1 MAEIKKGILGGFS
14 GKVGPV
20 VGANWRGKDI
30 IRSTPKS
37 SSRPKTD
44 KQILQQLK
52 FKTTIT
58 FLHPLRNIQNRF
70 FGTDA
75 GAKSKVNLA
84 ASYFINN
91 AIEIVDG
98 LPAVIYNKVLITR
111 GDLTGFQNVE
121 TQAATSGVINLTWED
136 NGLQGNALA
145 TDKVS
150 VVCYFEAVSAFEI
163 FEGVAFRSDAEA
175 SITLHSS
182 YQGMEVQ
189 LYAFIA
195 NEAETQACNSVYLG
209 AVTLG

>member
-1 MAEIKKGILGGFS
+1 M
-14 GKVGPV
+14 
-20 VGANWRGKDI
+20 
-30 IRSTPKS
+30 
-37 SSRPKTD
+37 
-44 KQILQQLK
+44 
-52 FKTTIT
+52 
-58 FLHPLRNIQNRF
+58 
-70 FGTDA
+70 
-75 GAKSKVNLA
+75 
-84 ASYFINN
+84 
-91 AIEIVDG
+91 
-98 LPAVIYNKVLITR
+98 LITR

-121 TQAATSGVINLTWED
+121 AQAATGGVINLTWED

-182 YQGMEVQ
+182 YQGMEAQV
-189 LYAFIA
+189 YAFIA

>member
-30 IRSTPKS
+30 IRSTPKP

-44 KQILQQLK
+44 KQIMQQLK
-52 FKTTIT
+52 FKTAIA
-58 FLHPLRNIQNRF
+58 FLQPLRNIQNRF
-70 FGTDA
+70 FGANA
-75 GAKSKVNLA
+75 GVKSKVNLA

-91 AIEIVDG
+91 AIEVVEG
-98 LPAVIYNKVLITR
+98 LPTVVYNKVLITK

-121 TQAATSGVINLTWED
+121 AIPVAGGIINLTWVD

-150 VVCYFEAVSAFEI
+150 VVCYFDGIPAFEI
-163 FEGVAFRSDAEA
+163 FEGISFRSLAEA

-182 YQGMEVQ
+182 YVGMEAQV
-189 LYAFIA
+189 YVFIYNA
-195 NEAETQACNSVYLG
+195 EETQACNSVYLG
-209 AVTLG
+209 AVTIL

>member
-37 SSRPKTD
+37 SSKPKTD
-44 KQILQQLK
+44 KQLMQQLK
-52 FKTTIT
+52 FKTTIA
-58 FLHPLRNIQNRF
+58 FLNPLRNIQNRF

-75 GAKSKVNLA
+75 GVKSRVNLA

-91 AIEIVDG
+91 ALEMVDG
-98 LPAVIYNKVLITR
+98 LPTVIYNKVLITK
-111 GDLTGFQNVE
+111 GDLTGFQNAE
-121 TQAATSGVINLTWED
+121 AQAATGGVINLTWED

-150 VVCYFEAVSAFEI
+150 VVCYFEALSTFEI
-163 FEGVAFRSDAEA
+163 FEGVAFRSEA
-175 SITLHSS
+175 QSSITLHSS
-182 YQGMEVQ
+182 YAGMEAQV
-189 LYAFIA
+189 YAFIA
-195 NEAETQACNSVYLG
+195 NETETQVCNSMYLG
-209 AVTLG
+209 AITLV

>member
-75 GAKSKVNLA
+75 GAKSKVQHFAKNLKPQ
-84 ASYFINN
+84 S
-91 AIEIVDG
+91 
-98 LPAVIYNKVLITR
+98 
-111 GDLTGFQNVE
+111 FQNQGIALFFLYFSQVR
-121 TQAATSGVINLTWED
+121 
-136 NGLQGNALA
+136 GL
-145 TDKVS
+145 S
-150 VVCYFEAVSAFEI
+150 
-163 FEGVAFRSDAEA
+163 R
-175 SITLHSS
+175 TLK
-182 YQGMEVQ
+182 
-189 LYAFIA
+189 
-195 NEAETQACNSVYLG
+195 
-209 AVTLG
+209 

>member
-37 SSRPKTD
+37 SSKPKTD
-44 KQILQQLK
+44 KQLMQQLK

-58 FLHPLRNIQNRF
+58 FLNPLRNIQNRF

-75 GAKSKVNLA
+75 GVKSRVNLA

-91 AIEIVDG
+91 ALEMVDG
-98 LPAVIYNKVLITR
+98 LPNVIYNKVLITK
-111 GDLTGFQNVE
+111 GDLTGFQNLN
-121 TQAATSGVINLTWED
+121 TQAETGGMIGLTWED
-136 NGLQGNALA
+136 NGVQGNALA

-163 FEGVAFRSDAEA
+163 FEGVAFRSETQT
-175 SITLHSS
+175 SITLHNS
-182 YQGMEVQ
+182 YVGMEAQV
-189 LYAFIA
+189 YAFIA
-195 NEAETQACNSVYLG
+195 NEAESQVCNSVHLG
-209 AVTLG
+209 AITLV

>member
-37 SSRPKTD
+37 TSKQKSD
-44 KQILQQLK
+44 KQLMQQLK
-52 FKTTIT
+52 FKTTIS

-70 FGTDA
+70 YGADA
-75 GAKSKVNLA
+75 GVKSKVNLA

-91 AIEIVDG
+91 AIDLVDG
-98 LPAVIYNKVLITR
+98 LPVVVYNKVLITR
-111 GDLTGFQNVE
+111 GDLTGFQNVDA
-121 TQAATSGVINLTWED
+121 QVAAGGIINLTWAD

-145 TDKVS
+145 TDKVT
-150 VVCYFEAVSAFEI
+150 VVCYFEEVSAFEI
-163 FEGVAFRSDAEA
+163 FEGAAFRSEA
-175 SITLHSS
+175 GTSITLHSS
-182 YQGMEVQ
+182 YVGMEAQV
-189 LYAFIA
+189 YAYIH

-209 AVTLG
+209 ALTLV

>member
-98 LPAVIYNKVLITR
+98 
-111 GDLTGFQNVE
+111 
-121 TQAATSGVINLTWED
+121 
-136 NGLQGNALA
+136 
-145 TDKVS
+145 
-150 VVCYFEAVSAFEI
+150 
-163 FEGVAFRSDAEA
+163 
-175 SITLHSS
+175 
-182 YQGMEVQ
+182 
-189 LYAFIA
+189 
-195 NEAETQACNSVYLG
+195 
-209 AVTLG
+209 